1 MAKQSPPQ
9 LLADEKHTW
18 WLGEKVYVATT
29 VADGCLLGAE
39 LSQTA
44 GTEDLEVAYGVF
56 TRRGNSILIMN
67 PKPSTPMAGKHPKR
81 MEKTIFGHYPHSLLF
96 AHHTIH

>member
-18 WLGEKVYVATT
+18 WRGDKVYVATT
-29 VADGCLLGAE
+29 VAEGCLLGAE

-44 GTEDLEVAYGVF
+44 GSDDLQAAYGVF
-56 TRRGNSILIMN
+56 ADESRVVNRSEERRGGN
-67 PKPSTPMAGKHPKR
+67 K
-81 MEKTIFGHYPHSLLF
+81 
-96 AHHTIH
+96 